1 MADATAKQANAQ
13 NGLLDRVRSQE
24 FVRFLKFATV
34 GGSGV
39 VVNMG
44 VLWIATV
51 YVFGSL
57 PHTTAVA
64 WAGFLAIAISIL
76 TNFLLNDMW
85 TWGDRRGTGA
95 SPFAVR
101 LGKYVLVASI
111 AGVVQWVILQGLVHV
126 SVHYMLAN
134 FVGIAAGIAINYVA
148 NNWWTFRSSESAQ
161 P

>member
-1 MADATAKQANAQ
+1 MPDASAKRTNTLT
-13 NGLLDRVRSQE
+13 GLIERARSPE
-24 FVRFLKFATV
+24 FVRFLKFAAV

-51 YVFGSL
+51 YVFASL

-64 WAGFLAIAISIL
+64 WAGFWAIAISIL

-85 TWGDRRGTGA
+85 TWGDRRGAGA

-111 AGVVQWVILQGLVHV
+111 AGVVQWVVLQGLVHV
-126 SVHYMLAN
+126 GIHYMLAN

-148 NNWWTFRSSESAQ
+148 NNWWTFRARA
-161 P
+161 